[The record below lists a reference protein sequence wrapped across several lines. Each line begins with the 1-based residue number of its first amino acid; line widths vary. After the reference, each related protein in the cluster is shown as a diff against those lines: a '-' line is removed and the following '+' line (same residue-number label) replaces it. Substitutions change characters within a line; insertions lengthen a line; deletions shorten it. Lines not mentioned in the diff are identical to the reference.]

1 MNIEETVAHP
11 LFTVDDDADDD
22 EIKTVTSIH
31 VVRKENGKLVYAPR
45 QRGAA
50 ELTSLEQIQAEFGG
64 GDYVLIGYNNGRISA
79 RKNITLPGRP
89 KPMHDDGI
97 DETVKPATAPVQTP
111 QLDPMSAMMGGQNGF
126 MPFLMMMMQQAD
138 KAAER
143 QMQMIIAMMQGS
155 QASTAEDRA
164 AARAEMQATI
174 ERERIASER
183 MMGLMQTAMQSKGSG
198 SGEDF
203 NRGVEFM
210 RHFANQQIEILKA
223 QAKGGGELDLGGIL
237 ESFGQVMQGVNLFR
251 GVSPENGL
259 PSSPVPVETPPVG

>member
-1 MNIEETVAHP
+1 MSQVLAEPHP
-11 LFTVDDDADDD
+11 LFLPDDEDDDIVQVS
-22 EIKTVTSIH
+22 EIQICRLEGGQQVF
-31 VVRKENGKLVYAPR
+31 YPR
-45 QRGAA
+45 VFPAA
-50 ELTSLEQIQAEFGG
+50 ELRSLEQVSAELGG
-64 GDYVLIGYNNGRISA
+64 GSYILISRHEGRITTRRKYVL
-79 RKNITLPGRP
+79 PGKP
-89 KPMHDDGI
+89 KPMY
-97 DETVKPATAPVQTP
+97 DESRQEEAVKPVQTASAP
-111 QLDPMSAMMGGQNGF
+111 ALDPMMALMGGQGGF

-198 SGEDF
+198 SSEDF

-210 RHFANQQIEILKA
+210 RHFANQQIEILKN
-223 QAKGGGELDLGGIL
+223 QAKGGGELDLGSIL

-259 PSSPVPVETPPVG
+259 PSNPVPVETSPVG